1 MVLTVSSTISSLI
14 VPITETTKNNIISP
28 TSLSIGILLSSTS
41 GFYRIFGWISLY
53 SNKFIQFYSPLL
65 HKVNKIIVIIF
76 NI

>member
-14 VPITETTKNNIISP
+14 VPITETTKNNIT